1 MCVEGWGGVT
11 KNENM
16 NIKYITTNLT
26 TTNLKDEGV
35 GGCVCVLG

>member
-16 NIKYITTNLT
+16 NIKYITTNF

-35 GGCVCVLG
+35 GRCVCVLG